1 MNWNGLAFILML
13 LAFVLITIGVAQ
25 EIEALW
31 WAGIVLLVI
40 GSLIPPVLKF
50 TGKKEENS

>member
-1 MNWNGLAFILML
+1 ML